1 MALIKDR
8 FCFIGGDRRQ
18 RFTAEILA
26 EAAQVNV
33 IGDCYSDCVKCNV
46 CSCLPKALH
55 NCEIIVLP
63 LPASKIESVISFD
76 ELISAIEDKEVL
88 VLGGKFSQYM
98 KQLLTE
104 KGIRNID
111 YYGDEAFA
119 LKNAFLTAEGALSYA
134 MNSYDGDLKTAR
146 IAIIG
151 YGRIGSALGE
161 LLKGLLCRN
170 VTVFARRDEALVMAS
185 ERGLQHSRISP
196 DTVFDFDLIFNT
208 VPTRVITDKQ
218 ILDMNGGTVLIE
230 LASAPGGFDS
240 DIAEQSGLAVV
251 KAPGVPGTYAP
262 KTAGRILSE
271 TITELLTK
279 EVSL

>member
-1 MALIKDR
+1 MALINDKL
-8 FCFIGGDRRQ
+8 CFIGGDKRQ
-18 RFTAEILA
+18 RYAAETLAKTAR
-26 EAAQVNV
+26 VNV
-33 IGDCYSDCVKCNV
+33 IGECYSDCIKCNIHT
-46 CSCLPKALH
+46 CLPKALH
-55 NCEIIVLP
+55 NCRIIVLP
-63 LPASKIESVISFD
+63 LPAINMESVVSFD
-76 ELISAIEDKEVL
+76 ELISNIEGKDVL
-88 VLGGKFSQYM
+88 ILGGKFSQYM

-111 YYGDEAFA
+111 YYQDEVFA
-119 LKNAFLTAEGALSYA
+119 LKNAYLTAEGALSYA

-170 VTVFARRDEALVMAS
+170 ITVFARREEARVIAS
-185 ERGLQHSRISP
+185 ERGLLCMPISP
-196 DTVFDFDLIFNT
+196 DSVYDFDLIFNT

-218 ILDMNGGTVLIE
+218 LLEMNNGTVLIE

-240 DIAEQSGLAVV
+240 DIAEQSGIKVV
-251 KAPGVPGTYAP
+251 KAPGIPGAYAP
-262 KTAGRILSE
+262 KAAGRILSE

-279 EVSL
+279 EISL